1 MDTTVRTRPR
11 LIKALIAGNGGYAP
25 LARRIGTSAGY
36 LHDIAHGRR
45 TGSVELLERIAQECG
60 VALDDIADVDG
71 QAVA

>member
-11 LIKALIAGNGGYAP
+11 VIKALIAGNGGYAP

-45 TGSVELLERIAQECG
+45 IGSVEILERLAGECG
-60 VALDDIADVDG
+60 VELEDITDST
-71 QAVA
+71 AVA